1 MKKKTKFGLCEYN
14 NNKKEEDNID
24 TFAKSEI
31 SLEKNSI
38 MDKWLIQSG
47 NNCRYNSFITIF
59 YFIFTSYI
67 KNNMDNKPNL
77 LNELADLILKLS
89 DDVSYKNYFDIIEF
103 LQKNKIDSNNAY
115 IDQII
120 NKKD

>member
-1 MKKKTKFGLCEYN
+1 M
-14 NNKKEEDNID
+14 DNID
-24 TFAKSEI
+24 TFVKSEI

-89 DDVSYKNYFDIIEF
+89 DGVSYKIYFDIIT
-103 LQKNKIDSNNAY
+103 KKIKL
-115 IDQII
+115 IQIMLI
-120 NKKD
+120 LIKLSMKKMNKKN